1 MAWLTKTVL
10 TDEEKMHLK
19 AVVLELRVIRKLIDA
34 LAEAAV
40 NLSDKEFLKNFTDA
54 PEVDLTEGELE
65 RHEGKLQKQLY
76 NAKKAFKL

>member
-1 MAWLTKTVL
+1 MTKTIL

-40 NLSDKEFLKNFTDA
+40 NLSDKEFRKSFSDA
-54 PEVDLTEGELE
+54 TEVDLTESELE

-76 NAKKAFKL
+76 NAKKTFRL